1 MCGIAG
7 GIGVDA
13 PNEKKLS
20 AQLDSIAHRGP
31 DDQGMFLSN
40 GISLGMC
47 RLAIVEISQGHQ
59 PLHDETN
66 KIHIVW
72 NGEIYNYVEI
82 RTQLSTLGVKF
93 RNSSESE
100 VLLQAYLFEGLKF
113 VKRLNGMFAI
123 AISDE
128 RQNKLHLIRD
138 RMGKKPIW
146 YFQKQKTLLFASELK
161 AIKII
166 EPHLTLRSAAIS
178 EVMQFGYIQPPFS
191 AYEEIEQI
199 PPASILTWDN
209 GSITLDKYWEAQF
222 VPKIEIDYNEALERT
237 GQLVETAVKRR
248 MISERPMGTFLS
260 GGIDSSLVTALV
272 AQNSNEKIKSFTI
285 GFNDSQYDESRYAQ
299 SVAKHLDIE
308 HHVEMLKPNPI
319 EIMGTLGKLLELPFA
334 DSSIIPTY
342 LVSKFARKEMVVSL
356 TGDGGDEV
364 FGGYNR
370 YLAAPFLQR
379 VNNIIGPLG
388 NLVNKPLISKKLK
401 NRNLIRTGQQFKRHE
416 DLASR
421 YVSIQRLVDISELN
435 HYFTRDFFDN
445 SFSNMQTRFFS
456 ELNDLSK
463 LDKMVRSDLKYY
475 LPSDILYKID
485 VASMMNSLEIRSPLL
500 DTELVEFALRLP
512 DSYKIYKRETKHI
525 LRELTRRYIP
535 AELIDR
541 PKKGFAIPRA
551 NWLRS
556 ELKQITNDLLT
567 DSVASNRGWFDI
579 PRLRQVIELHNSGQ
593 NLDNVIWPI
602 LVIEIW
608 ARNHLD

>member
-551 NWLRS
+551 NWL
-556 ELKQITNDLLT
+556 LT

>member
-1 MCGIAG
+1 
-7 GIGVDA
+7 
-13 PNEKKLS
+13 
-20 AQLDSIAHRGP
+20 
-31 DDQGMFLSN
+31 
-40 GISLGMC
+40 
-47 RLAIVEISQGHQ
+47 
-59 PLHDETN
+59 
-66 KIHIVW
+66 
-72 NGEIYNYVEI
+72 
-82 RTQLSTLGVKF
+82 
-93 RNSSESE
+93 
-100 VLLQAYLFEGLKF
+100 
-113 VKRLNGMFAI
+113 
-123 AISDE
+123 
-128 RQNKLHLIRD
+128 
-138 RMGKKPIW
+138 
-146 YFQKQKTLLFASELK
+146 
-161 AIKII
+161 
-166 EPHLTLRSAAIS
+166 
-178 EVMQFGYIQPPFS
+178 
-191 AYEEIEQI
+191 
-199 PPASILTWDN
+199 
-209 GSITLDKYWEAQF
+209 
-222 VPKIEIDYNEALERT
+222 
-237 GQLVETAVKRR
+237 
-248 MISERPMGTFLS
+248 
-260 GGIDSSLVTALV
+260 
-272 AQNSNEKIKSFTI
+272 
-285 GFNDSQYDESRYAQ
+285 
-299 SVAKHLDIE
+299 
-308 HHVEMLKPNPI
+308 MLKPNPI